1 MLEISQ
7 QQQALLDEVFGADM
21 SLADV
26 RAWKQDLADGDKISA
41 TDYMKQK
48 QSLSENERAA
58 AKQKR
63 IAGSKETKDM
73 AEFLNEKFP
82 KPELAR
88 PSKVNVS
95 KSGQYSP
102 KK

>member
-1 MLEISQ
+1 MPEISQ

-48 QSLSENERAA
+48 QSLSEYERAA

-63 IAGSKETKDM
+63 IAGSKETKDLN
-73 AEFLNEKFP
+73 EFLNDKFP
-82 KPELAR
+82 KP
-88 PSKVNVS
+88 PV
-95 KSGQYSP
+95 
-102 KK
+102 KKAAAKK